1 MFSSSSLP
9 SLRNLIVPRLLLFTF
24 LLHPASSQR
33 TPAIRSVTKARQ
45 IYRIESAAA
54 PCPSPLVSQSL
65 SLLLREKKERR
76 QKRHK
81 NPPVSLIPGAR
92 RVFCF
97 SAFNPNFAFHPA
109 SNAAYTALEYL
120 LKASLFPKSA
130 TQALAQTSALVLPQA
145 GNCRFSLT
153 PGEDYSTSSA
163 FWIDGWVAMILRT
176 PNGKANAI
184 FSMPSL
190 YSSTMPSPKA
200 AWRT

>member
-9 SLRNLIVPRLLLFTF
+9 SLRNLIVPRPLLFTF
-24 LLHPASSQR
+24 LLHTASSQR
-33 TPAIRSVTKARQ
+33 APAIRSVTESRK

-54 PCPSPLVSQSL
+54 PCLSPLVSQSL
-65 SLLLREKKERR
+65 SLNAKREKKERR

-81 NPPVSLIPGAR
+81 NPPVSLISGAR

-109 SNAAYTALEYL
+109 SNAAYAALECPWNSRFSPSLRCRLSL
-120 LKASLFPKSA
+120 LFCRKPAS
-130 TQALAQTSALVLPQA
+130 
-145 GNCRFSLT
+145 CRFSLT

>member
-9 SLRNLIVPRLLLFTF
+9 SLRNLIVPRPLLFTF

-33 TPAIRSVTKARQ
+33 APAIRSVTESRK

-54 PCPSPLVSQSL
+54 PCLSPRVSQSL
-65 SLLLREKKERR
+65 SLNAKREKKERR

-81 NPPVSLIPGAR
+81 NPPVSLISGAR

-97 SAFNPNFAFHPA
+97 SAFNPNFAFNPT
-109 SNAAYTALEYL
+109 SNAAYATLEYL
-120 LKASLFPKSA
+120 LEFSLFPKSA
-130 TQALAQTSALVLPQA
+130 MQALALVLPQA
-145 GNCRFSLT
+145 GSCRFSLT